1 MSTPTAL
8 QKRRAAL
15 EAAVAA
21 AIALLDAMDGD
32 ADLEPTLGAPEATL
46 GVMRPGR
53 LVRAM
58 DQRRWAQ
65 GTDCG
70 EREAVSE
77 DEGAQ
82 CEDEGARSGDEEPWL
97 GAPEGAL
104 GYGNL
109 VCGGMDD
116 LELDRSPVDPD
127 DDPGEY
133 VARCEVGLAR

>member
-1 MSTPTAL
+1 M
-8 QKRRAAL
+8 RR
-15 EAAVAA
+15 
-21 AIALLDAMDGD
+21 
-32 ADLEPTLGAPEATL
+32 
-46 GVMRPGR
+46 RR
-53 LVRAM
+53 LVHAL

-65 GTDCG
+65 GGDCG

-82 CEDEGARSGDEEPWL
+82 CDDEGAPTGDLEPWL
-97 GAPEGAL
+97 GAPEGVQSYTS
-104 GYGNL
+104 GS
-109 VCGGMDD
+109 DD